1 MGVITVFNKYFE
13 RIDILRKY
21 TFMQYTDKFNG
32 VGEFKIN
39 AILCDENLYLLDEN
53 EVFFV
58 AFDRTT
64 MGRVDKVVKDSDS
77 EFERTIEI
85 TGRMIKYKLQTSVV
99 YKQQIY
105 SGRTAEVVKQ
115 LVENNMCVGS
125 IGDKRYINF
134 EFYIQGDRLSEMTM
148 INNGQWTGGSV
159 YDAIQ
164 PLLQADSMGFE
175 IKPVITERYEIA
187 GSAPITNIRKWYFN
201 ILLGED
207 RTRNNQMGNKPI
219 VFSHSLSNLIRS
231 TYEKDMKDYCNVA
244 YVAGEG
250 EGNNRT
256 WIEVYQDGVKGT
268 ENEWD
273 AIGWLRDELFVDAR
287 DLQKTTDN
295 KTYTD
300 TEYKEMLTQRGNE
313 YLKEH
318 IVFVSYD
325 STVTNENEKYK
336 YQRDFHNGDF
346 VTIIDN
352 ELGITV
358 DAQITEVTKSV
369 EGSREILDITFGYR
383 SIQMNEKLRR
393 KGVI

>member
-1 MGVITVFNKYFE
+1 MEVIIVFNKYFE

-39 AILCDENLYLLDEN
+39 AILCDENLYLFDKN

-58 AFDRTT
+58 AFDRAM
-64 MGRVDKVVKDSDS
+64 MGRIDKVVKDSDS

-115 LVENNMCVGS
+115 LVKNNMCVGS
-125 IGDKRYINF
+125 VGDKRYINF
-134 EFYIQGDRLSEMTM
+134 EFNIPSDRLSEMTQ

-159 YDAIQ
+159 YDAVQ
-164 PLLQADSMGFE
+164 PLLQQDKMGFD
-175 IKPVITERYEIA
+175 ILPVITERYEL
-187 GSAPITNIRKWYFN
+187 GVQAPITNIQKWYFN
-201 ILLGED
+201 IRFGED
-207 RTRNNQMGNKPI
+207 RTKNNQSGNKPI
-219 VFSHSLSNLIRS
+219 EFSHSLSNLIRS
-231 TYEKDMKDYCNVA
+231 TYEKDVKDYCNVT

-250 EGNNRT
+250 EGNDRT
-256 WIEVYQDGVKGT
+256 WIEVYQDGIKGT
-268 ENEWD
+268 DYEWD
-273 AIGWLRDELFVDAR
+273 AVGWLRDELFVDAR
-287 DLQKTTDN
+287 DLQKTADN

-300 TEYKEMLTQRGNE
+300 TEYKEILTQRGKE
-313 YLKEH
+313 KLKEH

-336 YQRDFHNGDF
+336 YGRDFYNGDF
-346 VTIIDN
+346 VTVVDN

-358 DAQITEVTKSV
+358 DAQITEVTKSR

-383 SIQMNEKLRR
+383 SIQINERLRK

>member
-39 AILCDENLYLLDEN
+39 AILCDENLYLLDEK

-64 MGRVDKVVKDSDS
+64 MGRIDKVVKDSDS
-77 EFERTIEI
+77 EFEQTLEI

-115 LVENNMCVGS
+115 LIENNMCVGS

-187 GSAPITNIRKWYFN
+187 ANVPITNIRKWYFN

-219 VFSHSLSNLIRS
+219 VFSHSLSNLTRS

>member
-1 MGVITVFNKYFE
+1 MEVITVFNKYFE

-39 AILCDENLYLLDEN
+39 AILCDENLYLLDKN

-58 AFDRTT
+58 AFDRAM
-64 MGRVDKVVKDSDS
+64 MGRIDKVVKDSDS

-115 LVENNMCVGS
+115 LVKNNMCVGS
-125 IGDKRYINF
+125 VGDKRYINF
-134 EFYIQGDRLSEMTM
+134 EFNIPSDRLSEMTQ

-159 YDAIQ
+159 YDAVQ
-164 PLLQADSMGFE
+164 PLLQQDKMGFD
-175 IKPVITERYEIA
+175 ILPVITERYEL
-187 GSAPITNIRKWYFN
+187 GVQAPITNIQKWYFN
-201 ILLGED
+201 IRFGED
-207 RTRNNQMGNKPI
+207 RTKNNQSGNKPI
-219 VFSHSLSNLIRS
+219 EFSHSLSNLTMS
-231 TYEKDMKDYCNVA
+231 TYEKDMKDYCNVT

-250 EGNNRT
+250 EGNDRT
-256 WIEVYQDGVKGT
+256 WIEVYQDGIKGT
-268 ENEWD
+268 DDEWD
-273 AIGWLRDELFVDAR
+273 AVGWLRDELFVDAR
-287 DLQKTTDN
+287 DLQKTTGN
-295 KTYTD
+295 KSYTD
-300 TEYKEMLTQRGNE
+300 AEYKEMLTQRGKE
-313 YLKEH
+313 KLKEH

-336 YQRDFHNGDF
+336 YGRDFYNGDF
-346 VTIIDN
+346 VTVVDN

-358 DAQITEVTKSV
+358 DAQITEVTKSR

-383 SIQMNEKLRR
+383 SIQTYERLIR

>member
-1 MGVITVFNKYFE
+1 MEVIIVFNKYFE
-13 RIDILRKY
+13 RIGILRKY

-39 AILCDENLYLLDEN
+39 AILCDENLYLLDKN
-53 EVFFV
+53 EVFFI
-58 AFDRTT
+58 AFDRAM
-64 MGRVDKVVKDSDS
+64 MGRIDKVVKDSDS
-77 EFERTIEI
+77 EFERIIEI

-115 LVENNMCVGS
+115 LVKNNMCVGS
-125 IGDKRYINF
+125 VGDKRYINF
-134 EFYIQGDRLSEMTM
+134 EFNIPSDRLSEMTQ

-159 YDAIQ
+159 YNAVQ
-164 PLLQADSMGFE
+164 PLLQQDEMGFD
-175 IKPVITERYEIA
+175 ILPVITERYEL
-187 GSAPITNIRKWYFN
+187 GEQAPITNIQKWYFN
-201 ILLGED
+201 IRFGED
-207 RTRNNQMGNKPI
+207 RTKNNQSGNKPI
-219 VFSHSLSNLIRS
+219 EFSHSLSNLARS

-250 EGNNRT
+250 EGNDRT
-256 WIEVYQDGVKGT
+256 WIEVYQDGIKGT
-268 ENEWD
+268 DDEWD
-273 AIGWLRDELFVDAR
+273 AVGWLRDELFVDAR

-295 KTYTD
+295 KSYTD
-300 TEYKEMLTQRGNE
+300 AEYKEMLTQRGKE
-313 YLKEH
+313 KLKEH

-336 YQRDFHNGDF
+336 YGRDFYNGDF
-346 VTIIDN
+346 VTVVDN

-358 DAQITEVTKSV
+358 DAQITEVTKSR

-383 SIQMNEKLRR
+383 SIQTYERLIR

>member
-39 AILCDENLYLLDEN
+39 AILCDENLYLLDEK

-64 MGRVDKVVKDSDS
+64 MGRIDKVVKDSDS
-77 EFERTIEI
+77 EFEQTLEI

-134 EFYIQGDRLSEMTM
+134 EFHIQGDRLSEMTM

-187 GSAPITNIRKWYFN
+187 PNAPITNIGKWYFD

-219 VFSHSLSNLIRS
+219 VFSHSLSNLTRS
-231 TYEKDMKDYCNVA
+231 TYEKDMKEYCNVA

-256 WIEVYQDGVKGT
+256 WIEVYQDGAKGT

-346 VTIIDN
+346 VTIVDN

>member
-39 AILCDENLYLLDEN
+39 AILCDENLYLLDEK

-64 MGRVDKVVKDSDS
+64 MGRIDKVVKDSDS
-77 EFERTIEI
+77 EFEQTLEI

-115 LVENNMCVGS
+115 LVKNNMCVGS
-125 IGDKRYINF
+125 TGDKRYINF

-148 INNGQWTGGSV
+148 INNGQWTGESV

-175 IKPVITERYEIA
+175 IKPVITERCEIA
-187 GSAPITNIRKWYFN
+187 ASAPITNIRKWYFN

-207 RTRNNQMGNKPI
+207 RTRNNQRGNKPI
-219 VFSHSLSNLIRS
+219 VFSHSLSNLTRS
-231 TYEKDMKDYCNVA
+231 TYEKDTKEYCNVA

-268 ENEWD
+268 EYEWD

-300 TEYKEMLTQRGNE
+300 TEYNEILTQRGNE

-336 YQRDFHNGDF
+336 YQRDFYNGDF
-346 VTIIDN
+346 VTIVDN

-383 SIQMNEKLRR
+383 SMQMNEKLRR

>member
-39 AILCDENLYLLDEN
+39 AILCDENLYLLDEK

-64 MGRVDKVVKDSDS
+64 MGRIDKVVKDSDS
-77 EFERTIEI
+77 EFEQTLEI

-115 LVENNMCVGS
+115 LVKNNMCVGS
-125 IGDKRYINF
+125 TGDKRYINF

-148 INNGQWTGGSV
+148 INNGQWTGESV

-187 GSAPITNIRKWYFN
+187 ASAPITNIGKWYFN

-207 RTRNNQMGNKPI
+207 RTRNNQRGNKPI
-219 VFSHSLSNLIRS
+219 VFSHSLSNLTRS
-231 TYEKDMKDYCNVA
+231 TYEKDMKEYCNVA

-250 EGNNRT
+250 EGNNRI

-268 ENEWD
+268 EYEWD

-346 VTIIDN
+346 VTIVDN

>member
-1 MGVITVFNKYFE
+1 MEVITVFNKYFE
-13 RIDILRKY
+13 RIDVLRKY
-21 TFMQYTDKFNG
+21 TFMQYVDKFNG

-39 AILCDENLYLLDEN
+39 VILCDENLYLLDEK

-64 MGRVDKVVKDSDS
+64 MGRIDKVVKDSDS
-77 EFERTIEI
+77 EFEQTLEI

-175 IKPVITERYEIA
+175 IKPVITERYEI
-187 GSAPITNIRKWYFN
+187 GTSAPITNISKWYFN

-207 RTRNNQMGNKPI
+207 RTRNNQRGNKPI
-219 VFSHSLSNLIRS
+219 VFSHSLSNLTRS

>member
-1 MGVITVFNKYFE
+1 MEVITVFNKYFE
-13 RIDILRKY
+13 RIDVLRKY
-21 TFMQYTDKFNG
+21 TFMQYVDKFNG

-39 AILCDENLYLLDEN
+39 AILCDENLYFFDEN

-58 AFDRTT
+58 AFDGMA
-64 MGRVDKVVKDSDS
+64 MGRIDKVVKDSDS

-105 SGRTAEVVKQ
+105 TGRTAEVVKQ

-125 IGDKRYINF
+125 VGSKRYINF
-134 EFYIQGDRLSEMTM
+134 EFNIPGDRLSEMTQ

-159 YDAIQ
+159 YDAVQ
-164 PLLQADSMGFE
+164 PLLQQDNMGFE
-175 IKPVITERYEIA
+175 IVPVITDAHEI
-187 GSAPITNIRKWYFN
+187 GTQAPITNIMQWHFN

-207 RTRNNQMGNKPI
+207 RTRNNVKGNKPV
-219 VFSHSLSNLIRS
+219 VFSHSLSNLTRS

-250 EGNNRT
+250 EGNDRT
-256 WIEVYQDGVKGT
+256 WIEAYQDGIKGT
-268 ENEWD
+268 DNEWD
-273 AIGWLRDELFVDAR
+273 AVGWLRDELFVDAR
-287 DLQKTTDN
+287 DLQKTIDN

-300 TEYKEMLTQRGNE
+300 TEYKEMLIQRGKEN
-313 YLKEH
+313 LKDH

-325 STVTNENEKYK
+325 STVTDENDKYK
-336 YQRDFHNGDF
+336 YGRDFYNGDF
-346 VTIIDN
+346 VTIVDN
-352 ELGITV
+352 ELGMEV
-358 DAQITEVTKSV
+358 DAQITEITKSR

-383 SIQMNEKLRR
+383 RVQMNERLRR

>member
-39 AILCDENLYLLDEN
+39 AILCDENLYLLDEK

-64 MGRVDKVVKDSDS
+64 MGRIDKVVKDSDS
-77 EFERTIEI
+77 EFEQTLEI

-125 IGDKRYINF
+125 TGDKRYINF

-164 PLLQADSMGFE
+164 TLLQADRMGFE

-187 GSAPITNIRKWYFN
+187 ANAPITNIQKWHFD

-219 VFSHSLSNLIRS
+219 VFSHSLSNLTRS

-256 WIEVYQDGVKGT
+256 WIEVYQDGVKGE

-287 DLQKTTDN
+287 DLQKTTNN

-300 TEYKEMLTQRGNE
+300 TEYKEILTQRGNE

-346 VTIIDN
+346 VTIVDN

>member
-1 MGVITVFNKYFE
+1 MEVITVFNKYFE

-39 AILCDENLYLLDEN
+39 AILCDENLYLLDKN

-58 AFDRTT
+58 AFDRAM
-64 MGRVDKVVKDSDS
+64 MGRIDKVVKDSDS

-115 LVENNMCVGS
+115 LVKNNMCVGS
-125 IGDKRYINF
+125 VGDKRYINF
-134 EFYIQGDRLSEMTM
+134 EFNIPSDRLSEMTQ

-159 YDAIQ
+159 YDAVQ
-164 PLLQADSMGFE
+164 PLLQQDKMGFD
-175 IKPVITERYEIA
+175 ILPVITERYEL
-187 GSAPITNIRKWYFN
+187 GVQAPITNIQKWYFN
-201 ILLGED
+201 IRFGED
-207 RTRNNQMGNKPI
+207 RTKNNQSGNKPI
-219 VFSHSLSNLIRS
+219 EFSHSLSNLTRS
-231 TYEKDMKDYCNVA
+231 TYKKDMKDYCNVT

-250 EGNNRT
+250 EGNDRT
-256 WIEVYQDGVKGT
+256 WIEVYQDGIKGT
-268 ENEWD
+268 DDEWD
-273 AIGWLRDELFVDAR
+273 AVGWLRDELFVDAR
-287 DLQKTTDN
+287 DLQKTTGN
-295 KTYTD
+295 KSYTD
-300 TEYKEMLTQRGNE
+300 AEYKEMLTQRGKE
-313 YLKEH
+313 KLKEH

-336 YQRDFHNGDF
+336 YGRDFYNGDF
-346 VTIIDN
+346 VTVVDN

-358 DAQITEVTKSV
+358 DAQITEVTKSR

-383 SIQMNEKLRR
+383 SIQTYERLIR

>member
-1 MGVITVFNKYFE
+1 MGVIIVFNKYFE

-39 AILCDENLYLLDEN
+39 AILCDENLYLLDEK

-58 AFDRTT
+58 VFDRTT
-64 MGRVDKVVKDSDS
+64 MGRIDKVVKDSDS
-77 EFERTIEI
+77 EFEQILEI

-175 IKPVITERYEIA
+175 IKPVITERYGIA
-187 GSAPITNIRKWYFN
+187 ANAPITNIQKWYFN

-219 VFSHSLSNLIRS
+219 VFSHSLSNLTRS

>member
-39 AILCDENLYLLDEN
+39 AILCDENLYLLDEK

-64 MGRVDKVVKDSDS
+64 MGRIDKVVKDSDS
-77 EFERTIEI
+77 EFEQTLEI

-134 EFYIQGDRLSEMTM
+134 EFYIQGNRLSEMTM

-175 IKPVITERYEIA
+175 IKPVITERYEIDA
-187 GSAPITNIRKWYFN
+187 SAPITNIRKWYFN

-207 RTRNNQMGNKPI
+207 RTRNNQRGNKPI
-219 VFSHSLSNLIRS
+219 VFSHSLSNLTRS

-250 EGNNRT
+250 EENNRT

-346 VTIIDN
+346 VTIVDN

-369 EGSREILDITFGYR
+369 EGSREILDIIFGYR

-393 KGVI
+393 KGVV

>member
-1 MGVITVFNKYFE
+1 MEVITVFNKYFE

-21 TFMQYTDKFNG
+21 TFMQYVDKFNG

-39 AILCDENLYLLDEN
+39 AILCDENLYLLDKK

-64 MGRVDKVVKDSDS
+64 MGRIDKVVKDSDS

-125 IGDKRYINF
+125 IGNKRYINF
-134 EFYIQGDRLSEMTM
+134 EFYMQDDRLNEMTQ

-175 IKPVITERYEIA
+175 ILPEIAERYEIA
-187 GSAPITNIRKWYFN
+187 ESAPITNILKWHFN

-207 RTRNNQMGNKPI
+207 RTRNNQRGNKPI
-219 VFSHSLSNLIRS
+219 VFSHSLSNLTRS

-250 EGNNRT
+250 EGNVRT
-256 WIEVYQDGVKGT
+256 WIEVYQDDVSGT
-268 ENEWD
+268 DNEWN
-273 AIGWLRDELFVDAR
+273 AVGWLRDELFVDAR
-287 DLQKTTDN
+287 DLQKTIDN

-300 TEYKEMLTQRGNE
+300 AEYKEILTQRGKEN
-313 YLKEH
+313 LKEH
-318 IVFVSYD
+318 IVFVLYD
-325 STVTNENEKYK
+325 STVTNENGKYK
-336 YQRDFHNGDF
+336 YGKDFYNGDF
-346 VTIIDN
+346 VTIVDN

-358 DAQITEVTKSV
+358 DAQITEVTKSR

-383 SIQMNEKLRR
+383 SIQMNERLRR

>member
-1 MGVITVFNKYFE
+1 MEVITVFNKYFE

-39 AILCDENLYLLDEN
+39 AILCDENLYLLDKN

-58 AFDRTT
+58 AFDRAM
-64 MGRVDKVVKDSDS
+64 MGRIDKVVKDSDS

-115 LVENNMCVGS
+115 LVKNNMCVGS
-125 IGDKRYINF
+125 VGDKRYINF
-134 EFYIQGDRLSEMTM
+134 EFNIPSDRLSEMTQ

-159 YDAIQ
+159 YDAVQ
-164 PLLQADSMGFE
+164 PLLQQDKMGFD
-175 IKPVITERYEIA
+175 ILPVITERYEL
-187 GSAPITNIRKWYFN
+187 GVQAPITNIQKWYFN
-201 ILLGED
+201 IRFGED
-207 RTRNNQMGNKPI
+207 RTKNNQSGNKPI
-219 VFSHSLSNLIRS
+219 EFSHSLSNLTRS
-231 TYEKDMKDYCNVA
+231 TYEKDMKDYFNVT

-250 EGNNRT
+250 EGNDRT
-256 WIEVYQDGVKGT
+256 WIEVYQDGIKGT
-268 ENEWD
+268 DDEWD
-273 AIGWLRDELFVDAR
+273 AVGWLRDELFVDAR
-287 DLQKTTDN
+287 DLQKTTGN
-295 KTYTD
+295 KSYTD
-300 TEYKEMLTQRGNE
+300 AEYKEMLTQRGKE
-313 YLKEH
+313 KLKEH

-336 YQRDFHNGDF
+336 YGRDFYNGDF
-346 VTIIDN
+346 VTVVDN

-358 DAQITEVTKSV
+358 DAQITEVTKSR

-383 SIQMNEKLRR
+383 SIQTYERLIR

>member
-39 AILCDENLYLLDEN
+39 AILCDENLYLLDEK

-64 MGRVDKVVKDSDS
+64 MGRIDKVVKDSDS
-77 EFERTIEI
+77 EFEQTLEI

-134 EFYIQGDRLSEMTM
+134 EFHIQGDRLSEMTM

-187 GSAPITNIRKWYFN
+187 LNAPIANIRKWYFD

-207 RTRNNQMGNKPI
+207 RTRNNQRGNKPV
-219 VFSHSLSNLIRS
+219 VFSQALSNLTRS
-231 TYEKDMKDYCNVA
+231 TYEKNMKEYYNVA

-268 ENEWD
+268 EYEWD
-273 AIGWLRDELFVDAR
+273 AIGWLRDELYVDAR

-300 TEYKEMLTQRGNE
+300 TEYNEILTQRGNE

-325 STVTNENEKYK
+325 STVINENEKYK
-336 YQRDFHNGDF
+336 YGVDFKNGDF
-346 VTIIDN
+346 VTVVDN
-352 ELGITV
+352 ELGLTADV
-358 DAQITEVTKSV
+358 QITEVTKSR

-383 SIQMNEKLRR
+383 SIQMNERLRR

>member
-1 MGVITVFNKYFE
+1 MEVITVFNKYFE

-39 AILCDENLYLLDEN
+39 AILCDENLYLFDKN

-58 AFDRTT
+58 AFDRAI
-64 MGRVDKVVKDSDS
+64 MGRIDKVVKDSDS

-115 LVENNMCVGS
+115 LVKNNMCVGS
-125 IGDKRYINF
+125 VGDKRYINF
-134 EFYIQGDRLSEMTM
+134 EFNIPSDRLSEMTQ

-159 YDAIQ
+159 YDAVQ
-164 PLLQADSMGFE
+164 PLLQQDKMGFD
-175 IKPVITERYEIA
+175 ILPVITERYEL
-187 GSAPITNIRKWYFN
+187 GVQAPITNIQKWYFN
-201 ILLGED
+201 IRFGED
-207 RTRNNQMGNKPI
+207 RTKNNQSGNKPI
-219 VFSHSLSNLIRS
+219 EFSYSLSNLVRS
-231 TYEKDMKDYCNVA
+231 TYEKDMKDYCNVT

-250 EGNNRT
+250 EGNDRT
-256 WIEVYQDGVKGT
+256 WIEVYQDGIKGT
-268 ENEWD
+268 DDEWD
-273 AIGWLRDELFVDAR
+273 AVGWLRDELFVDAR

-295 KTYTD
+295 KSYTD
-300 TEYKEMLTQRGNE
+300 AEYKEILTQRGKE
-313 YLKEH
+313 KLKEH

-336 YQRDFHNGDF
+336 YGRDFYNGDF
-346 VTIIDN
+346 VTVVDN

-358 DAQITEVTKSV
+358 DAQITEVTKSR

-383 SIQMNEKLRR
+383 SIQINERLRR

>member
-1 MGVITVFNKYFE
+1 MGVTTVFNKYFE
-13 RIDILRKY
+13 RIDVLRKY

-39 AILCDENLYLLDEN
+39 AILCDENLYLLDEK

-64 MGRVDKVVKDSDS
+64 MGRIDKVVKDSDS
-77 EFERTIEI
+77 EFEQTLEI

-99 YKQQIY
+99 YKQQMY

-134 EFYIQGDRLSEMTM
+134 EFHIQGDRLSEMTM

-175 IKPVITERYEIA
+175 IKPVITERCEIA
-187 GSAPITNIRKWYFN
+187 ASAPITNIRKWYFN

-207 RTRNNQMGNKPI
+207 RTRNNQRGNKPV
-219 VFSHSLSNLIRS
+219 VFSHALSNLTRS
-231 TYEKDMKDYCNVA
+231 TYEKDMKEYCNVA

-268 ENEWD
+268 EYEWD

-300 TEYKEMLTQRGNE
+300 TEYNEILTQRGNE

-336 YQRDFHNGDF
+336 YQRDFYNGDF
-346 VTIIDN
+346 VTIVDN

-369 EGSREILDITFGYR
+369 EGSREIFDITFGYR

>member
-1 MGVITVFNKYFE
+1 MEVITVFNKYFE
-13 RIDILRKY
+13 RIDVLRKY

-39 AILCDENLYLLDEN
+39 AILCDENLYLLNEK

-58 AFDRTT
+58 AFDRVT
-64 MGRVDKVVKDSDS
+64 MGRIDKVVKDSDS
-77 EFERTIEI
+77 EFEQTLEI

-125 IGDKRYINF
+125 VGSKRYINF
-134 EFYIQGDRLSEMTM
+134 EFYIQGDRLSEMTQ

-159 YDAIQ
+159 YDAVQ
-164 PLLQADSMGFE
+164 PLLQQDNMGFE
-175 IKPVITERYEIA
+175 ILPVITERYEL
-187 GSAPITNIRKWYFN
+187 GVQAPITNIRQWHFHIK
-201 ILLGED
+201 LGED
-207 RTRNNQMGNKPI
+207 RTRNNQRGNKPI
-219 VFSHSLSNLIRS
+219 VFSHSLSNLMRS

-250 EGNNRT
+250 EGNDRT

-273 AIGWLRDELFVDAR
+273 AIGWLRDEMFVDAR
-287 DLQKTTDN
+287 DLQRTTDN

-300 TEYKEMLTQRGNE
+300 AEYKEMLTQRGKEN
-313 YLKEH
+313 LKDH

-336 YQRDFHNGDF
+336 YGVDFKNGDF
-346 VTIIDN
+346 VTVVDN
-352 ELGITV
+352 ELGLTADV
-358 DAQITEVTKSV
+358 QITEVTKSR

-383 SIQMNEKLRR
+383 SIQMNERLRR

>member
-1 MGVITVFNKYFE
+1 MEVITVFNKYFE
-13 RIDILRKY
+13 RIDVLRKY
-21 TFMQYTDKFNG
+21 TFMQYVDKFNG

-39 AILCDENLYLLDEN
+39 AILCDENLYLFDEN

-64 MGRVDKVVKDSDS
+64 MGRIDKVVKDSDS

-125 IGDKRYINF
+125 VGSKRYINF
-134 EFYIQGDRLSEMTM
+134 EFYIQEDRLNEMTQ
-148 INNGQWTGGSV
+148 INGQWTGGSV

-175 IKPVITERYEIA
+175 IKPVITERYEITA
-187 GSAPITNIRKWYFN
+187 NAPITNIRKWYFN

-207 RTRNNQMGNKPI
+207 RTRNNQRGNKPI
-219 VFSHSLSNLIRS
+219 VFSHSLSNLTRS

-256 WIEVYQDGVKGT
+256 WIEVYQDGIKGT
-268 ENEWD
+268 DDEWN
-273 AIGWLRDELFVDAR
+273 AVGWLRDELFVDAR
-287 DLQKTTDN
+287 DLQKTADN

-300 TEYKEMLTQRGNE
+300 AEYKEMLTQRGKEN
-313 YLKEH
+313 LKDH

-336 YQRDFHNGDF
+336 YGRDFYNGDF
-346 VTIIDN
+346 VTIVDN

-369 EGSREILDITFGYR
+369 DGSREILDITFGYR
-383 SIQMNEKLRR
+383 SIQVNEKLRR

>member
-1 MGVITVFNKYFE
+1 MEVITIFNKYFE
-13 RIDILRKY
+13 RIDVLRKY
-21 TFMQYTDKFNG
+21 TFMQYVDKFNG

-39 AILCDENLYLLDEN
+39 AILCDENLYLFDEN

-64 MGRVDKVVKDSDS
+64 MGRIDKVVKDSDS

-125 IGDKRYINF
+125 VGSKRYINF
-134 EFYIQGDRLSEMTM
+134 EFNIPGDRLSEMTQ

-159 YDAIQ
+159 YDAVQ
-164 PLLQADSMGFE
+164 PLLEQDSMGFE
-175 IKPVITERYEIA
+175 ILPVITERYEIA
-187 GSAPITNIRKWYFN
+187 ANAPITNIQKWYFN

-207 RTRNNQMGNKPI
+207 RTRNNVTGNKPV
-219 VFSHSLSNLIRS
+219 VFSHSLSNLARS
-231 TYEKDMKDYCNVA
+231 TYEKDMKEYYNVA

-256 WIEVYQDGVKGT
+256 WIEVYQDGVTGT
-268 ENEWD
+268 DNEWD
-273 AIGWLRDELFVDAR
+273 AVGWLRDELFVDAR

-300 TEYKEMLTQRGNE
+300 TEYEEMLTQRGKEN
-313 YLKEH
+313 LKEH

-336 YQRDFHNGDF
+336 YGVDFKNGDF
-346 VTIIDN
+346 VTVVDN
-352 ELGITV
+352 ELGLTADV
-358 DAQITEVTKSV
+358 QITEVTKSR
-369 EGSREILDITFGYR
+369 EGSREILDIMFGYR

>member
-1 MGVITVFNKYFE
+1 MEVITVFDKYFE
-13 RIDILRKY
+13 RIDVLRKY
-21 TFMQYTDKFNG
+21 TFMQYVDKFNG

-39 AILCDENLYLLDEN
+39 VILCDENLYLLDEK

-64 MGRVDKVVKDSDS
+64 MGRIDKVVKDSDS
-77 EFERTIEI
+77 EFEQTLEI

-175 IKPVITERYEIA
+175 IKPVITERYEI
-187 GSAPITNIRKWYFN
+187 GTNAPITNIRKWYFN

-207 RTRNNQMGNKPI
+207 RTRNNQRGNKPI
-219 VFSHSLSNLIRS
+219 VFSHSLSNLTRS

-318 IVFVSYD
+318 IIFVSYD

>member
-1 MGVITVFNKYFE
+1 MEVITVFNKYFE

-39 AILCDENLYLLDEN
+39 AILCDENLYLLDKN

-58 AFDRTT
+58 AFDRAM
-64 MGRVDKVVKDSDS
+64 MGRIDKVVKDSDS

-115 LVENNMCVGS
+115 LVKNNMCVGS
-125 IGDKRYINF
+125 VGDKRYINF
-134 EFYIQGDRLSEMTM
+134 EFNIPSDRLSEMTQ

-159 YDAIQ
+159 YDAVQ
-164 PLLQADSMGFE
+164 PLLQQDKMGFD
-175 IKPVITERYEIA
+175 ILPVITERYEL
-187 GSAPITNIRKWYFN
+187 GVQAPITNIQKWYFN
-201 ILLGED
+201 IRFGED
-207 RTRNNQMGNKPI
+207 RTKNNQSGNKPI
-219 VFSHSLSNLIRS
+219 EFSHSLSNLMRS
-231 TYEKDMKDYCNVA
+231 TYEKDMKDYCNVT

-250 EGNNRT
+250 EGNDRT
-256 WIEVYQDGVKGT
+256 WIEVYQDGIKGT
-268 ENEWD
+268 DDEWD
-273 AIGWLRDELFVDAR
+273 AVGWLRDELFVDAR
-287 DLQKTTDN
+287 DLQKTTGN
-295 KTYTD
+295 KSYTD
-300 TEYKEMLTQRGNE
+300 AEYKEMLTQRGKE
-313 YLKEH
+313 KLKEH

-336 YQRDFHNGDF
+336 YGRDFYNGDF
-346 VTIIDN
+346 VTVVDN

-358 DAQITEVTKSV
+358 DAQITEVTKSR

-383 SIQMNEKLRR
+383 SIQTYERLIR

>member
-1 MGVITVFNKYFE
+1 MEVITVFNKYFE

-21 TFMQYTDKFNG
+21 TFMQYVDKFNG
-32 VGEFKIN
+32 VGEFKID
-39 AILCDENLYLLDEN
+39 AILCDENLYLLDKK

-64 MGRVDKVVKDSDS
+64 MGRIDKVVKDSDS

-125 IGDKRYINF
+125 IGNKRYINF
-134 EFYIQGDRLSEMTM
+134 EFYMQDDRLNEMTQ

-175 IKPVITERYEIA
+175 ILPEIAERYEIA
-187 GSAPITNIRKWYFN
+187 ESAPITNILKWHFN

-207 RTRNNQMGNKPI
+207 RTRNNQRGNKPI
-219 VFSHSLSNLIRS
+219 VFSHSLSNLTRS

-250 EGNNRT
+250 EGNVRT
-256 WIEVYQDGVKGT
+256 WIEVYQDGVSGT
-268 ENEWD
+268 DNEWN
-273 AIGWLRDELFVDAR
+273 AVGWLRDELFVDAR
-287 DLQKTTDN
+287 DLQKTIDN

-300 TEYKEMLTQRGNE
+300 AEYKEILTQRGKEN
-313 YLKEH
+313 LKEH
-318 IVFVSYD
+318 IVFVLYD
-325 STVTNENEKYK
+325 STVTNENGKYK
-336 YQRDFHNGDF
+336 YGKDFYNGDF
-346 VTIIDN
+346 VTIVDN

-358 DAQITEVTKSV
+358 DAQITEVTKSR

-383 SIQMNEKLRR
+383 SIQMNERLRR

>member
-1 MGVITVFNKYFE
+1 
-13 RIDILRKY
+13 
-21 TFMQYTDKFNG
+21 
-32 VGEFKIN
+32 
-39 AILCDENLYLLDEN
+39 
-53 EVFFV
+53 
-58 AFDRTT
+58 
-64 MGRVDKVVKDSDS
+64 
-77 EFERTIEI
+77 
-85 TGRMIKYKLQTSVV
+85 
-99 YKQQIY
+99 
-105 SGRTAEVVKQ
+105 
-115 LVENNMCVGS
+115 
-125 IGDKRYINF
+125 
-134 EFYIQGDRLSEMTM
+134 MTM

-175 IKPVITERYEIA
+175 IKPVITERYEIDA
-187 GSAPITNIRKWYFN
+187 NAPITNIRKWYFN

-219 VFSHSLSNLIRS
+219 VFSHSLSNLTRS

-346 VTIIDN
+346 VTIVDN

>member
-1 MGVITVFNKYFE
+1 MEVITVFNKYFE

-39 AILCDENLYLLDEN
+39 AILCDENLYLLDKN

-58 AFDRTT
+58 AFDRAM
-64 MGRVDKVVKDSDS
+64 MGRIDKVVKDSDS

-115 LVENNMCVGS
+115 LVKNNMCVGS
-125 IGDKRYINF
+125 VGDKRYINF
-134 EFYIQGDRLSEMTM
+134 EFNIPSDRLSEMTQ

-159 YDAIQ
+159 YDAVQ
-164 PLLQADSMGFE
+164 PLLQQDEMGFD
-175 IKPVITERYEIA
+175 ILPVITERYEL
-187 GSAPITNIRKWYFN
+187 GEQAPITNIQKWYFN
-201 ILLGED
+201 IRFGED
-207 RTRNNQMGNKPI
+207 RTKNNQSGNKPI
-219 VFSHSLSNLIRS
+219 EFSHSLSNLTRS
-231 TYEKDMKDYCNVA
+231 TYEKDMKDYCNVT

-250 EGNNRT
+250 EGNDRT
-256 WIEVYQDGVKGT
+256 WIEVYQDGIKGT
-268 ENEWD
+268 DDEWD
-273 AIGWLRDELFVDAR
+273 AVGWLRDELFVDAR

-295 KTYTD
+295 KSYTD
-300 TEYKEMLTQRGNE
+300 AEYKEMLTQRGKE
-313 YLKEH
+313 KLKEH

-336 YQRDFHNGDF
+336 YGRDFYNGDF
-346 VTIIDN
+346 VTVVDN

-358 DAQITEVTKSV
+358 DAQITEVTKSR

-383 SIQMNEKLRR
+383 GIQINERLRR

>member
-1 MGVITVFNKYFE
+1 MEVITVFNKYFE
-13 RIDILRKY
+13 RIDVLRKY
-21 TFMQYTDKFNG
+21 TFMQYVDKFNG

-39 AILCDENLYLLDEN
+39 AILCDENLYLFNEN

-64 MGRVDKVVKDSDS
+64 MGRIDKVVKDSDS
-77 EFERTIEI
+77 EFEKTIEI

-125 IGDKRYINF
+125 VGSKRYINF
-134 EFYIQGDRLSEMTM
+134 EFYIPSDRLSEMTQ

-159 YDAIQ
+159 YDAVQ
-164 PLLQADSMGFE
+164 PLLQQDSMGFE
-175 IKPVITERYEIA
+175 IKPVITERYEISA
-187 GSAPITNIRKWYFN
+187 NAPITNIRKWYFD

-207 RTRNNQMGNKPI
+207 RTRNNKSGNKPV
-219 VFSHSLSNLIRS
+219 VFSHSLSNLTRS
-231 TYEKDMKDYCNVA
+231 TYEKDMKEYCNVA

-256 WIEVYQDGVKGT
+256 WIEVYQDGINGT
-268 ENEWD
+268 DDEWG
-273 AIGWLRDELFVDAR
+273 AVGWLRDELFVDAR
-287 DLQKTTDN
+287 DLQKTTDD

-300 TEYKEMLTQRGNE
+300 EEYKEMLTQRGKE
-313 YLKEH
+313 KLKDH

-325 STVTNENEKYK
+325 STVTNENKKYK
-336 YQRDFHNGDF
+336 YGVDFKNGDF
-346 VTIIDN
+346 VTVVDN
-352 ELGITV
+352 ELGLTADV
-358 DAQITEVTKSV
+358 QITEVTKSR

-383 SIQMNEKLRR
+383 SIQMNERLRR

>member
-39 AILCDENLYLLDEN
+39 AILCDENLYLLDKN

-58 AFDRTT
+58 AFDREM
-64 MGRVDKVVKDSDS
+64 MGRIDKVVKDSDS

-115 LVENNMCVGS
+115 LVENNMCVGFV
-125 IGDKRYINF
+125 GNKRYINF
-134 EFYIQGDRLSEMTM
+134 EFNIPSDRLSEMTQ

-159 YDAIQ
+159 YDAVQ
-164 PLLQADSMGFE
+164 PLLQQDNMGFE
-175 IKPVITERYEIA
+175 ILPVITERGELGA
-187 GSAPITNIRKWYFN
+187 QAPITNIQKWYFN
-201 ILLGED
+201 IKFGED
-207 RTRNNQMGNKPI
+207 RTRNNVMGNKPV
-219 VFSHSLSNLIRS
+219 VFSHSLSNLTRS
-231 TYEKDMKDYCNVA
+231 TYEKDMKEYCNVA

-268 ENEWD
+268 EYEWD

-295 KTYTD
+295 KTHTD
-300 TEYKEMLTQRGNE
+300 TEYKEILTQRGNE

-318 IVFVSYD
+318 VVFVSYD

-336 YQRDFHNGDF
+336 YQRDFYNGDF
-346 VTIIDN
+346 VTIVDN

>member
-1 MGVITVFNKYFE
+1 MEVITVFNKYFE

-39 AILCDENLYLLDEN
+39 AILCDENLYLFDKN

-58 AFDRTT
+58 AFDRAI
-64 MGRVDKVVKDSDS
+64 MGRIDKVVKDSDS

-115 LVENNMCVGS
+115 LVKNNMCVGS
-125 IGDKRYINF
+125 VGDKRYINF
-134 EFYIQGDRLSEMTM
+134 EFNIPSDRLSEMTQ

-159 YDAIQ
+159 YDAVQ
-164 PLLQADSMGFE
+164 PLLQQDKMGFD
-175 IKPVITERYEIA
+175 ILPVITERYEM
-187 GSAPITNIRKWYFN
+187 GVQAPITNIEKWYFN
-201 ILLGED
+201 IRFGED
-207 RTRNNQMGNKPI
+207 RTKNNQSGNKPI
-219 VFSHSLSNLIRS
+219 EFSHSLSNLIRS
-231 TYEKDMKDYCNVA
+231 TYEKDMKDYCNVT

-250 EGNNRT
+250 EGNDRT
-256 WIEVYQDGVKGT
+256 WIEVYQDGIKGT
-268 ENEWD
+268 DYEWN
-273 AIGWLRDELFVDAR
+273 AVGWLRDELFVDAR

-295 KTYTD
+295 KSYTD
-300 TEYKEMLTQRGNE
+300 AEYKEILTQRGKE
-313 YLKEH
+313 KLKEH

-336 YQRDFHNGDF
+336 YGRDFYNGDF
-346 VTIIDN
+346 VTVVDN

-358 DAQITEVTKSV
+358 DAQITEVTKSR

-383 SIQMNEKLRR
+383 STQINERLRR

>member
-1 MGVITVFNKYFE
+1 MEVITVFNKYFE
-13 RIDILRKY
+13 RIDVLRKY
-21 TFMQYTDKFNG
+21 TFMQYVDKFNG

-39 AILCDENLYLLDEN
+39 AILCDENLYLFDEN

-115 LVENNMCVGS
+115 LVKNNMCVGS
-125 IGDKRYINF
+125 VGSKRYINF
-134 EFYIQGDRLSEMTM
+134 EFYIPSDRLSEMTQ

-159 YDAIQ
+159 YDAVQ
-164 PLLQADSMGFE
+164 PLLQQDNMGFE
-175 IKPVITERYEIA
+175 ILPVITERYEL
-187 GSAPITNIRKWYFN
+187 GTQAPITNIQKWHFN
-201 ILLGED
+201 IKFGED
-207 RTRNNQMGNKPI
+207 RTMNNQSCNNPV
-219 VFSHSLSNLIRS
+219 VFSHSLSNLTRS

-250 EGNNRT
+250 EGNDRT
-256 WIEVYQDGVKGT
+256 WIEVYKDGINGT
-268 ENEWD
+268 DDEWN
-273 AIGWLRDELFVDAR
+273 AVGWLRDELFVDAR

-300 TEYKEMLTQRGNE
+300 AEYKEMLTQRGKEN
-313 YLKEH
+313 LKDH

-325 STVTNENEKYK
+325 STVTNENDKYK
-336 YQRDFHNGDF
+336 YGRDFYNGDF
-346 VTIIDN
+346 VTIVDN

-358 DAQITEVTKSV
+358 DAQITEVTKSRD
-369 EGSREILDITFGYR
+369 GSREILDITFGYR
-383 SIQMNEKLRR
+383 SIQMNERLRR

>member
-21 TFMQYTDKFNG
+21 TFVQYTDKFNG

-39 AILCDENLYLLDEN
+39 AILCHENLYLLDEK

-64 MGRVDKVVKDSDS
+64 MGRIDKVVKDSDS
-77 EFERTIEI
+77 EFEQTLEI

-134 EFYIQGDRLSEMTM
+134 EFHIQGDRLSEMTM

-187 GSAPITNIRKWYFN
+187 PNAPIANIRKWYFDV
-201 ILLGED
+201 LLGED
-207 RTRNNQMGNKPI
+207 RTRNNKRGNKPV
-219 VFSHSLSNLIRS
+219 VFSHALSNLTRS
-231 TYEKDMKDYCNVA
+231 TYEKDMKEYCNVA

-268 ENEWD
+268 EYEWD

-300 TEYKEMLTQRGNE
+300 TEYNEILTQRGNE

-336 YQRDFHNGDF
+336 YQRDFYNGDF
-346 VTIIDN
+346 VTIVDN

-369 EGSREILDITFGYR
+369 EGSREIFDITFGYR

>member
-1 MGVITVFNKYFE
+1 MEVITVFNKYFE
-13 RIDILRKY
+13 RIDVLRKY
-21 TFMQYTDKFNG
+21 TFMQYVDKFNG
-32 VGEFKIN
+32 VGELKIN
-39 AILCDENLYLLDEN
+39 AILCDENLYLFDEN

-58 AFDRTT
+58 AFDKTT
-64 MGRVDKVVKDSDS
+64 MGRIDKVVKDSDS

-125 IGDKRYINF
+125 VGSKRYINF
-134 EFYIQGDRLSEMTM
+134 EFNIPGDRLGEMTQ

-164 PLLQADSMGFE
+164 PLLQTDNMGFE

-187 GSAPITNIRKWYFN
+187 ENAPTTNIRKWYFD
-201 ILLGED
+201 IVLGED
-207 RTRNNQMGNKPI
+207 RTRNNKRGNKPV
-219 VFSHSLSNLIRS
+219 VFSHSLSNLMRS

-256 WIEVYQDGVKGT
+256 WIEVYQDGVTGT
-268 ENEWD
+268 DNEWD
-273 AIGWLRDELFVDAR
+273 AVGWLRDELFIDAR
-287 DLQKTTDN
+287 DLQKTMDK

-300 TEYKEMLTQRGNE
+300 TDYEEMLKQRGKEN
-313 YLKEH
+313 LKEH

-336 YQRDFHNGDF
+336 YGVDFKNGDF
-346 VTIIDN
+346 VTVVDN
-352 ELGITV
+352 ELGLTADV
-358 DAQITEVTKSV
+358 QITEVTKSR

-383 SIQMNEKLRR
+383 SIQMSERLRK

>member
-1 MGVITVFNKYFE
+1 MEVITVFNKYFE

-21 TFMQYTDKFNG
+21 TFMQYVDKFNG

-39 AILCDENLYLLDEN
+39 AILCDENLYLLDKK

-64 MGRVDKVVKDSDS
+64 MGRIDKVVKDSDS

-125 IGDKRYINF
+125 IGNKRYINF
-134 EFYIQGDRLSEMTM
+134 EFYMQDDRLNEMTQ

-175 IKPVITERYEIA
+175 ILPEIA
-187 GSAPITNIRKWYFN
+187 ERCEIAESAPITNILKWHFN

-207 RTRNNQMGNKPI
+207 RTRNNQRGNKPI
-219 VFSHSLSNLIRS
+219 VFSHSLSNLTRS

-250 EGNNRT
+250 EGNVRT
-256 WIEVYQDGVKGT
+256 WIEVYQDDVSGT
-268 ENEWD
+268 DNEWN
-273 AIGWLRDELFVDAR
+273 AVGWLRDELFVDAR
-287 DLQKTTDN
+287 DLQKTIDN

-300 TEYKEMLTQRGNE
+300 AEYKEILTQRGKEN
-313 YLKEH
+313 LKEH
-318 IVFVSYD
+318 IVFVLYD
-325 STVTNENEKYK
+325 STVTNENGKYK
-336 YQRDFHNGDF
+336 YGKDFYNGDF
-346 VTIIDN
+346 VTIVDN

-358 DAQITEVTKSV
+358 DAQITEVTKSR

-383 SIQMNEKLRR
+383 SIQMNERLRR